1 MELPIM
7 DEKQRRDLSLP
18 PEISQEDVYEAMKG
32 VEGYLDITPEDF
44 RILYAL
50 AYKHAVSR
58 LAHSVKAGDVMTRKV
73 TSALRDT
80 PLTEVA
86 RIMATRGISGLPVVD
101 SENRVAGVISEKDFV
116 FRIGGGEPL
125 RSFMEVVAY
134 ALGNEGCL
142 AMPAGRRKAEDI
154 MTSPPVTVTE
164 RATLSDVAS
173 LMAEKNIN
181 RVPVTDHEGKLVGI
195 VARADI
201 IQTSCTVI
209 FPQNE

>member
-1 MELPIM
+1 M

-32 VEGYLDITPEDF
+32 IEGYLDITPEDF
-44 RILYAL
+44 RILYGL
-50 AYKHAVSR
+50 AYRHAVSR
-58 LAHSVKAGDVMTRKV
+58 LANSVKAGDVMTLNV
-73 TSALRDT
+73 TSVFRDA
-80 PLTEVA
+80 PLTDVA
-86 RIMATRGISGLPVVD
+86 RVLATRGISGLPVLD
-101 SENRVAGVISEKDFV
+101 GENRVAGVISEKDFV
-116 FRIGGGEPL
+116 FQVGVGKPL

-134 ALGNEGCL
+134 ALGEEGCL
-142 AMPAGRRKAEDI
+142 AMPMGHKKAEDI

-164 RATLSDVAS
+164 EATLSEVAS

-181 RVPVTDHEGKLVGI
+181 RVPVTDREGKLVGI

-209 FPQNE
+209 FPTKG